1 MFSTRTAWN
10 LAHNRYTEALD
21 VSSRSGRKILDLTA
35 SNPTVIGL
43 QYDEDQLL
51 AALSNRESLTYQPT
65 PKGMLSARKAVAAY
79 YTEKGSEISAD
90 DLVLTT
96 STSEAYSFVFRLL
109 CDPGDAVL
117 VPVPSY
123 PLFDF
128 LADLNDV
135 KLIPYE
141 LVYDDGWQ
149 IDFHSIRQ
157 ALDRAESQGIRC
169 RALLTLHPNNPTG
182 SYIQPHEATEL
193 SAICA
198 ASDMALIVDEVF
210 LDYVVSQN
218 PYPSFS
224 ANPSALT
231 FTLSGLSKISALP
244 QMKVS
249 WVAVSGPPVA
259 KAEALG
265 RLEVIVDTY
274 LSMNAPVQLAVPQML
289 GQASSIQRQLVARIR
304 TNLDSLDATLR
315 AQNLCH
321 RLRVDGG
328 WYGMLRVPVLGPDE
342 DLAIDIL
349 RHTGVLLQ
357 PGHFYNVPAEGHLV
371 VSLITPSDDFKL
383 GIQRALAFIVGR

>member
-21 VSSRSGRKILDLTA
+21 ASARSGRKIFDLTA

-43 QYDEDQLL
+43 QYDKDLLL
-51 AALSNRESLTYQPT
+51 AALSNRESLAYQPT

-79 YTEKGSEISAD
+79 YAEKGSEVSAD

-117 VPVPSY
+117 VPVPGY

-169 RALLTLHPNNPTG
+169 RALMTLHPNNPTG
-182 SYIQPHEATEL
+182 SYVQPHEAREL

-198 ASDMALIVDEVF
+198 ASDMALMVDEVF

-218 PYPSFS
+218 RCPSLS

-259 KAEALG
+259 KLEALG

-304 TNLDSLDATLR
+304 TNLDALDATLR

-328 WYGMLRVPVLGPDE
+328 WYAMLRAPVLGPDE

-371 VSLITPSDDFKL
+371 VSLITPSDDFEF
-383 GIQRALAFIVGR
+383 GIQRAVAFIVGR